1 MLLTYTPT
9 PIQEIFDPLLD
20 QHGIRLLVKREDQN
34 HTTISGNKWW
44 KLKYNLEEARRLN
57 KKTLLTFGGAYSNHI
72 YATAAAAKECGIQS
86 IGIIRG
92 EEALPLNPT
101 LRFAIDQGMKI
112 HYITREDYRRKSEH
126 EFINDLR
133 AQYGDFYLIPEGG
146 TNHLAVKGTT
156 EFAAQ
161 YLSKIEF
168 DYLFLAMG
176 TGGTMAGV
184 INGLEGKNKIVGIPV
199 LKNGGFL
206 ADEIKPYLNKEYS
219 NWSLLTEYHHGGY
232 AKTTSALMD
241 FIKKMGSQHRLPL
254 DQVYTGKLLWG
265 VFEEI
270 KKGSF
275 RRGTTL
281 LVLHSGGLQGASKH
295 ASTSSA

>member
-1 MLLTYTPT
+1 MLLTYTTT

-34 HTTISGNKWW
+34 HPTISGNKWW
-44 KLKYNLEEARRLN
+44 KLKYNLEEAKKLN

-72 YATAAAAKECGIQS
+72 YATAAAANECGFQS

-92 EEALPLNPT
+92 EETLPLNPT
-101 LRFAIDQGMKI
+101 LEFAIDNRMKI
-112 HYITREDYRRKSEH
+112 QYINREGYRNKSKP
-126 EFINDLR
+126 EFINDLYD
-133 AQYGDFYLIPEGG
+133 QYGDFYLIPEGG
-146 TNHLAVKGTT
+146 TNDLAVKGTT
-156 EFAAQ
+156 EFSSQ
-161 YLSKIEF
+161 YLSKIAF
-168 DYLFLAMG
+168 DYLFLPVG
-176 TGGTMAGV
+176 TGGTMAGI

-206 ADEIKPYLNKEYS
+206 ADEIKPYLNHEYS

-232 AKTTSALMD
+232 VKTTPALMN
-241 FIKKMGSQHRLPL
+241 FIKEMETKHQLPL
-254 DQVYTGKLLWG
+254 DYVYTGKLLWA

-275 RRGTTL
+275 SKGTTL
-281 LVLHSGGLQGASKH
+281 LVLHSGGLQGSNSKI
-295 ASTSSA
+295 ANR